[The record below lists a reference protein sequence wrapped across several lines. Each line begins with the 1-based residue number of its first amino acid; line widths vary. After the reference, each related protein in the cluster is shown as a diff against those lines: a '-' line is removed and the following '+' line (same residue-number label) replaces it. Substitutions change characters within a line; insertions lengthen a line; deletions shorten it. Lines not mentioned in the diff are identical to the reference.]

1 MELYKVLFTFINHYG
16 EEKEDFLDNNGQG
29 FTLEEAQ
36 YVSTNLRQGN
46 VVTITNVVIKSI

>member
-1 MELYKVLFTFINHYG
+1 MKLYQVLYTCINHYG
-16 EEKEDFLDNNGQG
+16 EEKEDFLDNNDKG

-36 YVSTNLRQGN
+36 YVLANLRQGN